1 METGNKS
8 MIRLEN
14 VTKYYPSRLG
24 KQYIFKN
31 LSFDIPSGHNIGI
44 LGSNGAGKSTLFRL
58 LAGSEYP
65 NKGRIITDL
74 SLSWPVALT
83 TGIHQQM
90 TGRENTRFIGK
101 VNGVADLDTYV
112 KRVMEFAELGEKFN
126 LPVRNYSSGMKPRL
140 AFACSIAIDFDVYL
154 IDEVTSVGDA
164 KFRKKAKEALLERS
178 EIANVIM
185 VSHEMDE
192 IRQFCDS
199 AIVLHKG
206 ELTFYNDLEQG
217 IKQYQA
223 L

>member
-1 METGNKS
+1 
-8 MIRLEN
+8 
-14 VTKYYPSRLG
+14 V
-24 KQYIFKN
+24 FKD
-31 LSFDIPSGHNIGI
+31 LSFDIPSNHNIGI

-58 LAGSEYP
+58 LAGSEYA
-65 NKGRIITDL
+65 NSGRITTDVN
-74 SLSWPVALT
+74 LSWPVALT

-90 TGRENTRFIGK
+90 TGQENTRFIGK
-101 VNGVADLDTYV
+101 INGIADLESYEERV
-112 KRVMEFAELGEKFN
+112 KAFAELGQKYY
-126 LPVRNYSSGMKPRL
+126 LPVRTYSSGMKPRL

-164 KFRKKAKEALLERS
+164 KFRRKAKQALLERS
-178 EIANVIM
+178 EQASIIM

-199 AIVLHKG
+199 AIVLHNG

-217 IKQYQA
+217 IAEYQA

>member
-1 METGNKS
+1 

-14 VTKYYPSRLG
+14 ITKYYPSKLG
-24 KQYIFKN
+24 KQYIFKD

-65 NKGRIITDL
+65 NKGHIISNL

-83 TGIHQQM
+83 TGIHPQM
-90 TGRENTRFIGK
+90 TGRENTRFIGR
-101 VNGVADLDTYV
+101 VNGIANIEEYER
-112 KRVMEFAELGEKFN
+112 RVIKFAELGEKFD
-126 LPVRNYSSGMKPRL
+126 LPVKSYSSGMRPRL

-178 EIANVIM
+178 EKASVIM

-192 IRQFCDS
+192 IRHFCDS
-199 AIVLHKG
+199 AIVLHNG

-217 IKQYQA
+217 IAQYQA

>member
-1 METGNKS
+1 METGDKP

-101 VNGVADLDTYV
+101 VNGVADLDNYV
-112 KRVMEFAELGEKFN
+112 KRVREFAELGEKFN

>member
-1 METGNKS
+1 
-8 MIRLEN
+8 MIRLVN
-14 VTKYYPSRLG
+14 ITKYYPSKLG
-24 KQYIFKN
+24 NQYIFKN
-31 LSFDIPSGHNIGI
+31 LSFDIPPGHNIGI

-65 NKGRIITDL
+65 NKGHIETDL

-101 VNGVADLDTYV
+101 VNGIANIDEYES
-112 KRVMEFAELGEKFN
+112 RVIKFAELGNKFD
-126 LPVRNYSSGMKPRL
+126 LPVKSYSSGMKPRL

-178 EIANVIM
+178 ENANVIM
-185 VSHEMDE
+185 VSHEMNE

-217 IKQYQA
+217 IEHYQA

>member
-1 METGNKS
+1 

-14 VTKYYPSRLG
+14 ITKYYPSKLG
-24 KQYIFKN
+24 KQYIFKD
-31 LSFDIPSGHNIGI
+31 LSFDIPAGHNIGI
-44 LGSNGAGKSTLFRL
+44 LGANGAGKSTLFRL

-65 NKGRIITDL
+65 NRGRVITDL

-90 TGRENTRFIGK
+90 TGRENTRFIAK
-101 VNGVADLDTYV
+101 VNGIADIAKYEQ
-112 KRVMEFAELGEKFN
+112 RVIKFAELGKKFD
-126 LPVRNYSSGMKPRL
+126 LPVKSYSSGMKPRL

-164 KFRKKAKEALLERS
+164 KFRKKAKQALLERS
-178 EIANVIM
+178 EKANVIM

-206 ELTFYNDLEQG
+206 VLTFYNDLEQG
-217 IKQYQA
+217 IEQYQA

>member
-1 METGNKS
+1 
-8 MIRLEN
+8 MIQLEN
-14 VTKYYPSRLG
+14 ITKYYPSRLG
-24 KQYIFKN
+24 NQYIFKE
-31 LSFDIPSGHNIGI
+31 LTFDIPSGHNIGI

-65 NKGRIITDL
+65 NRGKIVTDL
-74 SLSWPVALT
+74 NLSWPVALA

-90 TGRENTRFIGK
+90 TGQENTRFIGK
-101 VNGVADLDTYV
+101 INGIADLDSYEERV
-112 KRVMEFAELGEKFN
+112 KAFAELGQKYY
-126 LPVRNYSSGMKPRL
+126 LPVRSYSSGMKPRL

-164 KFRKKAKEALLERS
+164 KFRRKAKEALLERS
-178 EIANVIM
+178 EQANVIM

-206 ELTFYNDLEQG
+206 ELTFYNDLDRG
-217 IKQYQA
+217 ISEYQA

>member
-1 METGNKS
+1 
-8 MIRLEN
+8 MIN
-14 VTKYYPSRLG
+14 INDVTKYYPSKLG

-31 LSFDIPSGHNIGI
+31 LSFEIPNGHNIGI

-58 LAGSEYP
+58 LSGSEYP
-65 NKGRIITDL
+65 NNGSIITDL

-83 TGIHQQM
+83 TGIHPLM

-101 VNGVADLDTYV
+101 INGVADLDAYEERV
-112 KRVMEFAELGEKFN
+112 KMFAELGNKYN
-126 LPVRNYSSGMKPRL
+126 LPVKSYSSGMKPRL

-164 KFRKKAKEALLERS
+164 KFRRKAKEALLERS
-178 EIANVIM
+178 ETANVIM

-217 IKQYQA
+217 IEQYQA